1 MEPNQIRLRM
11 ENIMR
16 PAPTTLQQQHIAPN
30 ISFEAKNRRYPKI
43 LERVGTNM
51 KNKGMYK

>member
-1 MEPNQIRLRM
+1 M

-30 ISFEAKNRRYPKI
+30 ISFEAKNRRYSKI

-51 KNKGMYK
+51 KNKRMYK